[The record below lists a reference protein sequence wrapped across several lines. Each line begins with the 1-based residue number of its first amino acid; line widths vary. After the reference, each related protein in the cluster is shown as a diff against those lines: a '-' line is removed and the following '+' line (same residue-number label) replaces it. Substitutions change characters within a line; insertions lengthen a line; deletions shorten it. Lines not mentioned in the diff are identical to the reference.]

1 MNTRKLLF
9 YMLAGLL
16 GGCLPVVSLHPF
28 YTKQNVV
35 FDEKLLGT
43 WADDPNEPE
52 TVWQFQSIDEPNDAY
67 GLVLSDEDGVKGAF
81 VVHLMKLEGRLFL
94 DVYPSGAPWNM
105 EDPNVSPLPFN
116 SEFLIPTHTLVR
128 IDSAEPRLKM
138 RLMLETQLKK
148 LLEEDPDAIA
158 HVTVE
163 DRPILTA
170 STKELQAFALKYAD
184 GDKLFTDEIVLQRR
198 E

>member
-1 MNTRKLLF
+1 MNVRKLLF

-16 GGCLPVVSLHPF
+16 SGCLPVVSLHPF

-35 FDEKLLGT
+35 SDEKLLGT
-43 WADDPNEPE
+43 WTDDPNEPE

-67 GLVLSDEDGVKGAF
+67 GLVLSDKDGVKGAF

-116 SEFLIPTHTLVR
+116 SEFLIRTHT
-128 IDSAEPRLKM
+128 LKM
-138 RLMLETQLKK
+138 RLMLETELKK
-148 LLEEDPDAIA
+148 LLEEDPDVIA

-170 STKELQAFALKYAD
+170 STKELQAFVLKYAD
-184 GDKLFTDEIVLQRR
+184 GDKLFTDEIILERKD
-198 E
+198 